1 MLFKYKGTDQ
11 SGIQKEGTVDAASI
25 DIAITSLQRRGYTI
39 TAIDPITESSKLKSQ
54 LFNYEITLFEHVS
67 HKEVVMFSRQ
77 IATLFEAQ
85 VSALR
90 IFRLLATE
98 AENPL
103 MRRILNEISD
113 DIQGGKSISAALSEH
128 PKLFSPFYVS
138 MVKSGEESGKLS
150 SVFMYLADY
159 LDRMYEV
166 MSKARNAMIYPAFVI
181 LTFVGVMVL
190 MMTMVIPQIASII
203 KESGQDIPL
212 YTKIVIGLSDFTKN
226 YIGIIMLFLAAGG
239 VALWRFMQTDVGART
254 MDELKLAIPALGNLY
269 QKLYLSRVSD
279 TLSTMLQS
287 GISMVMAL
295 EITSKV
301 VDNLVFKEII
311 DTTIEDVKGGK
322 SVSDAFAEHEY
333 IPGVMTQMMRVGEES
348 GNLGPILETL
358 SKFYRR
364 EVDSAVD
371 TLVGLIEP
379 AMIVLLGLGVGV
391 LLAAVLMPIYN
402 ISTSI

>member
-1 MLFKYKGTDQ
+1 
-11 SGIQKEGTVDAASI
+11 
-25 DIAITSLQRRGYTI
+25 
-39 TAIDPITESSKLKSQ
+39 
-54 LFNYEITLFEHVS
+54 
-67 HKEVVMFSRQ
+67 
-77 IATLFEAQ
+77 
-85 VSALR
+85 
-90 IFRLLATE
+90 
-98 AENPL
+98 
-103 MRRILNEISD
+103 
-113 DIQGGKSISAALSEH
+113 
-128 PKLFSPFYVS
+128 
-138 MVKSGEESGKLS
+138 
-150 SVFMYLADY
+150 
-159 LDRMYEV
+159 
-166 MSKARNAMIYPAFVI
+166 
-181 LTFVGVMVL
+181 
-190 MMTMVIPQIASII
+190 
-203 KESGQDIPL
+203 
-212 YTKIVIGLSDFTKN
+212 
-226 YIGIIMLFLAAGG
+226 
-239 VALWRFMQTDVGART
+239 
-254 MDELKLAIPALGNLY
+254 
-269 QKLYLSRVSD
+269 
-279 TLSTMLQS
+279 
-287 GISMVMAL
+287 VMAL